1 MITNARS
8 LWSAENYRSLKE
20 RRENKHL
27 IFSFL
32 GRKRHFPLNP
42 PLQVKQIRILAYSIS
57 FFGKN
62 KLCRCMPRE
71 IVVCMYLRTEEG
83 IELDMSLHHPIYST
97 CMHSSF
103 FPRGE
108 ITANQAPSPSS
119 LRPFGIRFFAV
130 QRKWVLARE
139 GERDSAAL
147 RYICRRGHFSPPE
160 GRRTDHHAQSRR
172 KTSTP
177 YLRHAV
183 GCGRGISKHK
193 HSGKAGFCSCGWG

>member
-1 MITNARS
+1 
-8 LWSAENYRSLKE
+8 
-20 RRENKHL
+20 
-27 IFSFL
+27 
-32 GRKRHFPLNP
+32 
-42 PLQVKQIRILAYSIS
+42 
-57 FFGKN
+57 
-62 KLCRCMPRE
+62 MPRE

-160 GRRTDHHAQSRR
+160 GRRTDHHAQSWAELEERLLPLICAMLWDVGGGYLSISIVAKPDFAVVGGVERSSDWFFELGMPRFGTEKRR
-172 KTSTP
+172 NSPRSRKS
-177 YLRHAV
+177 
-183 GCGRGISKHK
+183 
-193 HSGKAGFCSCGWG
+193 